1 MKMEKM
7 KKLFALV
14 TLVLVSNIAV
24 QAQFSLD
31 NKTLVTIGDE
41 KVTVGE
47 FMKVYNK
54 NNSQTG
60 AYETSTIEEYL
71 DLFINFK
78 LKVKEAE
85 ELKMDTSQVFKKE
98 LNSYREQLAKPYFV
112 DENVNEALLEE
123 AYNRMLKDIRASHIL
138 VMVDENASAEDTL
151 AAYLKIMEAR
161 NKVLAGMDF
170 SEAAVEF
177 SEDPSARDR
186 EAIPNQQ
193 GFRPGNKGDLGY
205 FTVFNMVY
213 PFETAAYETE
223 LGEVSQ
229 PVRTKFGYHLLKIN
243 DIQDAMGVVQ
253 VAHIFVALRPD
264 ASTEDSV
271 RKAEKINNIAAKI
284 NEGMKFED
292 AVMQYSEDKGSARNK
307 GQLSK
312 FTCNRVVP
320 EFVEAVNGLEID
332 EISEPIQTMYGFHII
347 KLISRETP
355 GTFEDE
361 APQLKER
368 IAKDQRAQK
377 SEEAVIHKIKAENGV
392 KVYEKAKEEIFQL
405 IDTTVFQAKFKAD
418 SLMMLT
424 DPILKI
430 GDTKYSQY
438 EFATYVERRQ
448 VQQDA
453 MNMDIYLNRL
463 FAGFEDKMCLEYEDQ
478 HLEDNYPEFK
488 DLMKEYHDGILLF
501 NLTDKKVWSQAVV
514 DTTGLENY
522 FNMHNEDYMW
532 EERVDATVYEIRD
545 REIVEQVRQI
555 IETNDSDGDI
565 ALALE
570 MDSIQKKVTIKPGY
584 YEKGNNKYVDQVAW
598 EKGLSN
604 QINSDVEN
612 LVVFV
617 KIREILPPEQ
627 KSLDEARGLA
637 TADYQSYLEKAW
649 IQELK
654 DKYPVTINQD
664 VLQKLLNQETK

>member
-14 TLVLVSNIAV
+14 TLVFISNIV
-24 QAQFSLD
+24 IQAQFSLD

-41 KVTVGE
+41 KVTVDE

-60 AYETSTIEEYL
+60 AYEISTIEEYL

-85 ELKMDTSQVFKKE
+85 ELKMDTSQVFQKE
-98 LNSYREQLAKPYFV
+98 LNSYRKQLAKPYFI

-138 VMVDENASAEDTL
+138 VMVDENASAEDTI
-151 AAYLKIMEAR
+151 AAYNKIMEAR
-161 NKVLAGMDF
+161 NKVIGGMDF

-213 PFETAAYETE
+213 PFETAAYETK
-223 LGEVSQ
+223 LGEVSE

-264 ASTEDSV
+264 ASSEDSA

-284 NEGMKFED
+284 AEGMKFED
-292 AVMQYSEDKGSARNK
+292 AVLQYSEDKGSARNK

-320 EFVEAVNGLEID
+320 EFVEAVKGLEIN
-332 EISEPIQTMYGFHII
+332 EITGPIQTMYGFHII

-355 GTFEDE
+355 GTFEE
-361 APQLKER
+361 ETPQLKER
-368 IAKDQRAQK
+368 IAKDQRSQK
-377 SEEAVIHKIKAENGV
+377 SEQAVIQKIKSENDV
-392 KVYEKAKEEIFQL
+392 KVYEKAKNELFQQV
-405 IDTTVFQAKFKAD
+405 DTTIFKAKFMAE
-418 SLMMLT
+418 SLKMFT
-424 DPILKI
+424 KPILKI

-438 EFATYVERRQ
+438 EFAKYLERKQIIQDNINLDIYVEK
-448 VQQDA
+448 
-453 MNMDIYLNRL
+453 M
-463 FAGFEDKMCLEYEDQ
+463 FSGFENEMCIDYEDQ
-478 HLEDNYPEFK
+478 HLEENYTEFR

-501 NLTDKKVWSQAVV
+501 NLTDEKVWSKAVI
-514 DTTGLENY
+514 DTTGLEDY
-522 FNMHNEDYMW
+522 FKQHNENYMW
-532 EERVDATVYEIRD
+532 EERVEATVYEIRD
-545 REIVEQVRQI
+545 SKIVEQVQKI
-555 IETNDSDGDI
+555 ITKNDNDGDI

-570 MDSIQKKVTIKPGY
+570 HDSIQKKVTIKPGF
-584 YEKGNNKYVDQVAW
+584 YEKGDNKYVDQVEW
-598 EKGLSN
+598 KSGISGP
-604 QINSDVEN
+604 INSDVEN

-617 KIREILPPEQ
+617 KIKEILPPTP

-637 TADYQSYLEKAW
+637 TADYQTYLEKAW

-654 DKYPVTINQD
+654 EKYPVNINQE
-664 VLQKLLNQETK
+664 VLQKVLSENTK

>member
-1 MKMEKM
+1 M

-41 KVTVGE
+41 KVSVGE

>member
-1 MKMEKM
+1 MEKM

-14 TLVLVSNIAV
+14 TLVFISNIAI

-85 ELKMDTSQVFKKE
+85 DLKMDTSQVFQKE

-151 AAYLKIMEAR
+151 AAYLKITEAR

-223 LGEVSQ
+223 LEEVSL
-229 PVRTKFGYHLLKIN
+229 PVRTKFGYHILKIN

-264 ASTEDSV
+264 ASTEDSA

-292 AVMQYSEDKGSARNK
+292 AVIQYSEDKGSARNK

-332 EISEPIQTMYGFHII
+332 EVSEPIQTMYGFHII
-347 KLISRETP
+347 KLIGRETP
-355 GTFEDE
+355 GTFEEE

-405 IDTTVFQAKFKAD
+405 IDTTVFQANFKAD
-418 SLMMLT
+418 SLMKLT

-438 EFATYVERRQ
+438 EFATYVERKQ
-448 VQQDA
+448 IQQDA

-463 FAGFEDKMCLEYEDQ
+463 FTGFEDEMCLDYEDQ

-522 FNMHNEDYMW
+522 FSQHNEDYMW
-532 EERVDATVYEIRD
+532 EKRVDATVYEIRD
-545 REIVEQVRQI
+545 LEIVEQVQKI
-555 IETNDSDGDI
+555 IEMNDSDGDI

-584 YEKGNNKYVDQVAW
+584 YEKGNNKYIDQIEW

-617 KIREILPPEQ
+617 KIREILPPEP

-654 DKYPVTINQD
+654 EKYPVTINQD
-664 VLQKLLNQETK
+664 VLQKILKQETK

>member
-14 TLVLVSNIAV
+14 TLVFISNIAI

-85 ELKMDTSQVFKKE
+85 DLKMDTSQVFQKE

-151 AAYLKIMEAR
+151 AAYLKITEAR

-223 LGEVSQ
+223 LEEVSL
-229 PVRTKFGYHLLKIN
+229 PVRTKFGYHILKIN

-264 ASTEDSV
+264 ASTEDSA

-292 AVMQYSEDKGSARNK
+292 AVIQYSEDKGSARNK

-332 EISEPIQTMYGFHII
+332 EVSEPIQTMYGFHII
-347 KLISRETP
+347 KLIGRETP
-355 GTFEDE
+355 GTFEEE

-405 IDTTVFQAKFKAD
+405 IDTTVFQANFKAD
-418 SLMMLT
+418 SLMKLT

-438 EFATYVERRQ
+438 EFATYVERKQ
-448 VQQDA
+448 IQQDA

-463 FAGFEDKMCLEYEDQ
+463 FTGFEDEMCLDYEDQ

-522 FNMHNEDYMW
+522 FSQHNEDYMW
-532 EERVDATVYEIRD
+532 ERRVDATVYEIRD
-545 REIVEQVRQI
+545 HEIVEQVQKI
-555 IETNDSDGDI
+555 IEMNDSDGDI

-584 YEKGNNKYVDQVAW
+584 YEKGNNKYVDQVDW
-598 EKGLSN
+598 EKGLSD

-617 KIREILPPEQ
+617 KIREILPPEP

-654 DKYPVTINQD
+654 EKYPVTINQD

>member
-1 MKMEKM
+1 M

-14 TLVLVSNIAV
+14 TLVFISNIAI

-85 ELKMDTSQVFKKE
+85 DLKMDTSQVFQKE

-151 AAYLKIMEAR
+151 AAYLKITEAR

-223 LGEVSQ
+223 LEEVSL
-229 PVRTKFGYHLLKIN
+229 PVRTKFGYHILKIN

-264 ASTEDSV
+264 ASTEDSA

-292 AVMQYSEDKGSARNK
+292 AVIQYSEDKGSARNK

-332 EISEPIQTMYGFHII
+332 EVSEPIQTMYGFHII
-347 KLISRETP
+347 KLIGRETP
-355 GTFEDE
+355 GTFEEE

-405 IDTTVFQAKFKAD
+405 IDTTVFQANFKAD
-418 SLMMLT
+418 SLMKLT

-438 EFATYVERRQ
+438 EFATYVERKQ
-448 VQQDA
+448 IQQDA

-463 FAGFEDKMCLEYEDQ
+463 FTGFEDEMCLDYEDQ

-522 FNMHNEDYMW
+522 FSQHNEDYMW
-532 EERVDATVYEIRD
+532 ERRVDATVYEIRD
-545 REIVEQVRQI
+545 HEIVEQVQKI
-555 IETNDSDGDI
+555 IEMNDSDGDI

-584 YEKGNNKYVDQVAW
+584 YEKGNNKYVDQVDW
-598 EKGLSN
+598 EKGLSD

-617 KIREILPPEQ
+617 KIREILPPEP

-654 DKYPVTINQD
+654 EKYPVTINQD

>member
-1 MKMEKM
+1 MEKM

-14 TLVLVSNIAV
+14 TLVFISNIAI

-85 ELKMDTSQVFKKE
+85 ELKMDTSQVFQKE

-151 AAYLKIMEAR
+151 AAYLKISEAR

-213 PFETAAYETE
+213 PFETAAYETKLE
-223 LGEVSQ
+223 EVSL
-229 PVRTKFGYHLLKIN
+229 PVRTKFGYHILKIN

-264 ASTEDSV
+264 ASTEDSA

-292 AVMQYSEDKGSARNK
+292 AVIQYSEDKGSARNK

-332 EISEPIQTMYGFHII
+332 EVSEPIQTMYGFHII
-347 KLISRETP
+347 KLIGRETP
-355 GTFEDE
+355 GTFEEE

-405 IDTTVFQAKFKAD
+405 IDTTVFQANFKAD
-418 SLMMLT
+418 SLMKLT

-438 EFATYVERRQ
+438 EFATYVERKQ
-448 VQQDA
+448 IQQDA

-463 FAGFEDKMCLEYEDQ
+463 FTGFEDEMCLDYEDQ

-522 FNMHNEDYMW
+522 FSQHNEDYMW
-532 EERVDATVYEIRD
+532 ERRVDATVYEIRD
-545 REIVEQVRQI
+545 HEIVEQVQKI
-555 IETNDSDGDI
+555 IEMNDSDGDI

-584 YEKGNNKYVDQVAW
+584 YEKGNNKYIDQIEW

-617 KIREILPPEQ
+617 KIREILPPEP

-654 DKYPVTINQD
+654 EKYPVTINQD
-664 VLQKLLNQETK
+664 VLQKILKQETK

>member
-1 MKMEKM
+1 MEKM

-14 TLVLVSNIAV
+14 TLVFISNIAI

-85 ELKMDTSQVFKKE
+85 DLKMDTSQVFQKE

-151 AAYLKIMEAR
+151 AAYLKITEAR

-223 LGEVSQ
+223 LEEVSL
-229 PVRTKFGYHLLKIN
+229 PVRTKFGYHILKIN

-264 ASTEDSV
+264 ASTEDSA

-292 AVMQYSEDKGSARNK
+292 AVIQYSEDKGSARNK

-332 EISEPIQTMYGFHII
+332 EVSEPIQTMYGFHII
-347 KLISRETP
+347 KLIGRETP
-355 GTFEDE
+355 GTFEEE

-405 IDTTVFQAKFKAD
+405 IDTTVFQANFKAD
-418 SLMMLT
+418 SLMKLT

-438 EFATYVERRQ
+438 EFATYVERKQ
-448 VQQDA
+448 IQQDA

-463 FAGFEDKMCLEYEDQ
+463 FTGFEDEMCLDYEDQ

-522 FNMHNEDYMW
+522 FSQHNEDYMW
-532 EERVDATVYEIRD
+532 ERRVDATVYEIRD
-545 REIVEQVRQI
+545 HEIVEQVQKI
-555 IETNDSDGDI
+555 IEMNDSDGDI

-584 YEKGNNKYVDQVAW
+584 YEKGNNKYVDQVDW
-598 EKGLSN
+598 EKGLSD

-617 KIREILPPEQ
+617 KIREILPPEP

-654 DKYPVTINQD
+654 EKYPVTINQD

>member
-41 KVTVGE
+41 KVSVGE